1 MGVIVIG
8 LNHKSAPLEIR
19 EKLAFDASETAVALR
34 RLKDLVPQGEF
45 VLLSTCNRVELYCAG
60 ERISRQVT
68 GRLVRFLSDF
78 HDVEPGCFESLL
90 YFHENEDAV
99 RHLLLVTAS
108 LDSMVVGEAQILGQV
123 KDSYK
128 LACAAR
134 STGKVLNRLFH
145 MAFFTAKRIHTTT
158 SIATG
163 RVSVAGVAVELA
175 AQLFAE
181 LSQAKVVV
189 VGAGETGELVVQ
201 HLLKAGCTDITVV
214 NRSHERGAK
223 LAERF
228 HVALGAWEDL
238 SRHIAGAC
246 IVISSAATQKYLYD
260 KNTFEKSVDRPGARP
275 LLIVDV
281 GVPRNF
287 EPSIN
292 EIENIYLY
300 SIDELRE
307 VADQNLKA
315 REKDIAQ
322 GLDLVYESAA
332 DFMEW
337 FRARDVGPLI
347 GRMKKEF
354 KQIGR
359 NELERFFVGPRE
371 EASCRLVLETM
382 VNRVVNKL
390 LHCVIKNVDTVA
402 KETGPAEA
410 ARLVDT
416 ILQQAREIS
425 CESGN
430 GEETAA

>member
-1 MGVIVIG
+1 
-8 LNHKSAPLEIR
+8 
-19 EKLAFDASETAVALR
+19 
-34 RLKDLVPQGEF
+34 
-45 VLLSTCNRVELYCAG
+45 
-60 ERISRQVT
+60 
-68 GRLVRFLSDF
+68 
-78 HDVEPGCFESLL
+78 
-90 YFHENEDAV
+90 
-99 RHLLLVTAS
+99 
-108 LDSMVVGEAQILGQV
+108 
-123 KDSYK
+123 
-128 LACAAR
+128 
-134 STGKVLNRLFH
+134 
-145 MAFFTAKRIHTTT
+145 
-158 SIATG
+158 
-163 RVSVAGVAVELA
+163 
-175 AQLFAE
+175 
-181 LSQAKVVV
+181 VV

-246 IVISSAATQKYLYD
+246 
-260 KNTFEKSVDRPGARP
+260 RP

-402 KETGPAEA
+402 KETHPATGA
-410 ARLVDT
+410 
-416 ILQQAREIS
+416 
-425 CESGN
+425 
-430 GEETAA
+430 